1 MKKYSFFLSAALVLF
16 ALVSCQKE
24 VDVTTEK
31 SKDNNKE
38 QVGNIPFQLVANLP
52 ETKTTL
58 NTDTWAVSWEDTDL
72 IYAVTTDSAWGAG
85 DKDSDADGD
94 NVVEFSYD
102 EGVFSTS
109 TAIADGEHTFNFIY
123 SGNAQKTYHRGAG
136 STNSLNGT
144 QSFDANNPTA
154 GLKNYDVLVGQ
165 KTVTTP
171 ASLATVAMSHLYA
184 LMKVTLH
191 NGTGSDITV
200 TKFQMNMPT
209 GKYLAGTGTI
219 NFATPGITFTSGQ
232 RNNIVVNISNGTI
245 AAGADLPVYFVF
257 APVAS
262 VSGKV
267 TMTVTDSETNTYTK
281 AATVS
286 GLTFTAGTVNTAGF
300 NIAPDPEK
308 EFVRITSLSDLTT
321 GDYAIIG
328 EQTASSYGFL
338 DYGSLNSSRIAY
350 ASAYSSYAALPSTVI
365 TTNNNRVWRL
375 TVSGSGDSRS
385 VTMFNSKNQ
394 DYLKANAGISWVASG
409 SETTF
414 TVTNE
419 DDCFAFY
426 GTDKNYYLGV
436 NKGSNYWR
444 DYQDATTFTRTNGII
459 LYKYWEPTTLSSI
472 AVSGTYP
479 TEFNTGDTFSSTGLI
494 VTATYANSKTR
505 TVTPTTVTPPD
516 MSTAGVKEV
525 TVSYTEGGVTKS
537 TTYNITISERP
548 CFTVTLAD
556 TSEELTE
563 ASSGA
568 GVVLPSRSTIGNYSF
583 YGWSA
588 TNVSSE
594 TTTAPTLV
602 TLTEGKYHP
611 TANITLYPVY
621 SKTAPATIWTRTEVS
636 EITSSEDNGVYALL
650 AGTKAFNGS
659 ISSGHGQTTTGTF
672 SFDANGI
679 AYSAPTGTCEV
690 TLTHASDGYFS
701 MSFVESENTKYLI
714 AMAASSGN
722 LSTQADAVSYWKYV
736 NDEGN
741 QNWCYVKPNP
751 DGYTA
756 RLRNYNNATIR
767 TYGANNGNI
776 LQMAKKS
783 TTDVTTYYSNPSAS

>member
-1 MKKYSFFLSAALVLF
+1 MTIMKKYSFILSAAFVLF
-16 ALVSCQKE
+16 ALASCQKE
-24 VDVTTEK
+24 VDITIEK
-31 SKDNNKE
+31 PQDINKE

-58 NTDTWAVSWEDTDL
+58 NTDIWAVSWENTDL

-109 TAIADGEHTFNFIY
+109 TVIADGEHTFNFIY

-165 KTVTTP
+165 KTVMTP
-171 ASLATVAMSHLYA
+171 ASLATVTMSHLYA

-191 NGTGSDITV
+191 NGTGSAITV

-286 GLTFTAGTVNTAGF
+286 GLTFTAGTVSTAGF

-308 EFVRITSLSDLTT
+308 EFIRITSLSDLTT

-338 DYGSLNSSRIAY
+338 DYGSLSSSRIAY

-365 TTNNNRVWRL
+365 TTNNNRVWHL

-394 DYLKANAGISWVASG
+394 DYLKANGGISWVASG

-426 GTDKNYYLGV
+426 GTDKNYYFGV
-436 NKGSNYWR
+436 NKGANYWR
-444 DYQDATTFTRTNGII
+444 DYSDATTFTRTNGII

-479 TEFNTGDTFSSTGLI
+479 TEFNTGDDFSSTGLI
-494 VTATYANSKTR
+494 VTATYENSKTR
-505 TVTPTTVTPPD
+505 TVTPTTITPPD
-516 MSTAGVKEV
+516 MSTAGVKAV

-537 TTYNITISERP
+537 TTYNITITERP

-556 TSEELTE
+556 NSGELTE

-568 GVVLPSRSTIGNYSF
+568 GVTLPSRSSIGSYVF
-583 YGWSA
+583 YGWSE

-594 TTTAPTLV
+594 TTAEPTLV
-602 TLTEGKYHP
+602 TIEEGKYHP
-611 TANITLYPVY
+611 AANITLYPVY
-621 SKTAPATIWTRTEVS
+621 RKVEEDVLTWTLVTDLSTVTAGT
-636 EITSSEDNGVYALL
+636 YALL
-650 AGTKAFNGS
+650 TGDNHTFNGT
-659 ISSGHGQTTTGTF
+659 INSSGHGEVASTAF
-672 SFDANGI
+672 SFNANGKS
-679 AYSAPTGTCEV
+679 YSTPSGTCEIILA
-690 TLTHASDGYFS
+690 TSGSGFTMQNASTS
-701 MSFVESENTKYLI
+701 KYLY
-714 AMAASSGN
+714 ASKAASGGLAWHDSE
-722 LSTQADAVSYWKYV
+722 DEYWSYSSDWIYSKNYSDKY
-736 NDEGN
+736 
-741 QNWCYVKPNP
+741 
-751 DGYTA
+751 A
-756 RLRNYNNATIR
+756 HLRSYNNATFR
-767 TYGANNGNI
+767 TYNSASNTA
-776 LQMAKKS
+776 LKMARKGTS
-783 TTDVTTYYSNPSAS
+783 TVTYYYSSPSAI